1 MAGKKLLKRWRLI
14 VVGAAVVGVVVLA
27 GRHDGGIGGTQPCT
41 MRVTVDSLNVRSG
54 PDSRDPVVET
64 LAADAVVSA
73 NLTTRNGYRQLGP
86 DRWAAQLYLEPMPGS
101 DCS

>member
-1 MAGKKLLKRWRLI
+1 VARKPTKRWQWI
-14 VVGAAVVGVVVLA
+14 VGAAAVIGVIVLST
-27 GRHDGGIGGTQPCT
+27 GRYGGDGGSGPCT
-41 MRVTVDSLNVRSG
+41 MRVTADSLSVRSG

-73 NLTTRNGYRQLGP
+73 NLTTRNGYRELGP
-86 DRWAAQLYLEPMPGS
+86 GRWAAQLYLQPVPGS

>member
-1 MAGKKLLKRWRLI
+1 MAWKPTKRWQWIL
-14 VVGAAVVGVVVLA
+14 VSAVVIGVIVLYSEDD
-27 GRHDGGIGGTQPCT
+27 GVDGGSGPCT
-41 MRVTVDSLNVRSG
+41 MRVTADSLNVRSG

-73 NLTTRNGYRQLGP
+73 NLTTRNGYRELGP

>member
-1 MAGKKLLKRWRLI
+1 MARKPSKRWQWI
-14 VVGAAVVGVVVLA
+14 VGTAAVIGVIVLSSRGDGVG
-27 GRHDGGIGGTQPCT
+27 GESGPCT
-41 MRVTVDSLNVRSG
+41 MRVTVESLNVRSG
-54 PDSRDPVVET
+54 PDSRDPVVGT

-73 NLTTRNGYRQLGP
+73 NLTTRNGYRELGP

>member
-1 MAGKKLLKRWRLI
+1 MARKPTKRWQWI
-14 VVGAAVVGVVVLA
+14 VGAAAVIGVIVLST
-27 GRHDGGIGGTQPCT
+27 GRYGGDGASGPCS
-41 MRVTVDSLNVRSG
+41 MRVTVDNLNVRSG

-73 NLTTRNGYRQLGP
+73 DPTISNGYRQLGP
-86 DRWAAQLYLEPMPGS
+86 GRWAAQLYLEPMPGS